1 MKRLILSLLIG
12 LTFLGCSTDDD
23 SSENILV
30 LYNQTTCNDPWQSIE
45 NDSEL
50 VDKIKTYFESV
61 NITVS
66 NVKIDDKGTPQ
77 LCNACNCFTGNRI
90 ILKVNKNDL
99 DSIKEYNFQE
109 YK

>member
-1 MKRLILSLLIG
+1 MKKLLLSLLIG

-30 LYNQTTCNDPWQSIE
+30 LYNQTNCNDPWQSIE
-45 NDSEL
+45 SDGEL
-50 VDKIKTYFESV
+50 VDKIITYFESV
-61 NITVS
+61 NISVS

-90 ILKVNKNDL
+90 ILKVNKIDL
-99 DSIKEYNFQE
+99 DAIKEYNFQE
-109 YK
+109 FK

>member
-1 MKRLILSLLIG
+1 MMIHQK
-12 LTFLGCSTDDD
+12 
-23 SSENILV
+23 ILV

>member
-1 MKRLILSLLIG
+1 MKKLILSLLIG

-30 LYNQTTCNDPWQSIE
+30 LYNQTNCSDPWQSIE
-45 NDSEL
+45 NDGEL

-99 DSIKEYNFQE
+99 NSIKEYNFQE